1 MKTKYR
7 IILAAF
13 LCLFTIAGWAQ
24 TTVKF
29 EYDNDGNVQ
38 QRKVLGMSAPKKKP
52 TPETPA
58 PVTDELGAQKILI
71 YPNPSKGEFMLSVQL
86 LNSKETN
93 YYCLYSLNGSV
104 IAKEPISGNST
115 TVNISEYP
123 KGIYLLDIF
132 LGDKVSRW
140 KVIKQ

>member
-7 IILAAF
+7 IIITALI
-13 LCLFTIAGWAQ
+13 CLHTIVGRAQ
-24 TTVKF
+24 TVKF
-29 EYDNDGNVQ
+29 DYDNDGNVR
-38 QRKVLGMSAPKKKP
+38 QRKVLIMSVPKQKQA
-52 TPETPA
+52 TETPA
-58 PVTDELGAQKILI
+58 PVTQDLGEQKISL
-71 YPNPSKGEFMLSVQL
+71 YPNPTRGEFLLSVQL
-86 LNSKETN
+86 LNNKETN
-93 YYCLYSLNGSV
+93 SYSLYSLNGSL

>member
-7 IILAAF
+7 IILAAL
-13 LCLFTIAGWAQ
+13 LCLFAVAGRAQ

-29 EYDNDGNVQ
+29 EYDDDGNMK
-38 QRKVLGMSAPKKKP
+38 QRKVLIMTAPKKKP
-52 TPETPA
+52 TAETPA
-58 PVTDELGAQKILI
+58 PVTDVLGEQKILI
-71 YPNPSKGEFMLSVQL
+71 YPNPTRGEFMLSVQL
-86 LNSKETN
+86 LNNKETN
-93 YYCLYSLNGSV
+93 YYCLYALNGSV

-115 TVNISEYP
+115 TVNISENP

>member
-7 IILAAF
+7 IIITALI
-13 LCLFTIAGWAQ
+13 CLHTILGSAQ
-24 TTVKF
+24 TVKF
-29 EYDNDGNVQ
+29 DYDNDGNVI
-38 QRKVLGMSAPKKKP
+38 QRKVLIMSVPKQKQA
-52 TPETPA
+52 TEAPA
-58 PVTDELGAQKILI
+58 PVTQDLGEQKISL
-71 YPNPSKGEFMLSVQL
+71 YPNPTRGEFLLSVQL
-86 LNSKETN
+86 LNNKETN
-93 YYCLYSLNGSV
+93 SYSLYSLNGSL